1 MTTEIRYYIKTGSM
15 KKSVTKMTKEVK
27 VVR

>member
-1 MTTEIRYYIKTGSM
+1 MITAIRYFIKTDSM
-15 KKSVTKMTKEVK
+15 KKSVIKMTKEVK

>member
-1 MTTEIRYYIKTGSM
+1 MTIAFRYYIKIGSM

>member
-1 MTTEIRYYIKTGSM
+1 MTTAIRYFIKIGSM